1 MAAEEDTAKKPTTTE
16 QNGEA
21 DTGGGKKQEHGG
33 KPQRGRRGKYDD
45 TPIEELFDL
54 SKPIPRIEK
63 PDKVSHDKRIDELNK
78 QFEQLKKDKNKIQD
92 KIEAA
97 MTSGKNTEIGKA
109 KSAMLVLRQK
119 KGKLID
125 EKRVIRSELD
135 VLKAVGDK
143 LVKDKKDAK
152 SGVRFG
158 SVQEIDA
165 EIKKLQKRQETTSMS
180 LTEEKKLIQEI
191 NTLMSSKDTV
201 KDLKSKDASLDGVK
215 EQRKVINEN
224 VKAKDKEIDAVSAEM
239 DKVGAKIKTLSEKET
254 DKRSVL
260 DDLFQQRETYKKDIS
275 VVLKEKDDMRDD
287 YRENNNAWWNAQR
300 AVKAQKQVQYEE
312 EKKQREEEK
321 VAFLKKQEEEE
332 LKKIP
337 YEEEQALCDYLADY
351 LERTYLNTG
360 SGSSKVAAKKEDV
373 VAVKDDPFAGMAAMS
388 KKNDGEEYFGKGKG
402 KKKRQRAP
410 KKAAA
415 AGPFTL
421 SVDSFEQFGLIGL
434 NPPTN
439 SDMVEGSVKELR
451 EKKDWYKDQPRGS
464 VPTAKDIRKQNEKSA
479 AKLRKAAPSG
489 GAGSSGSGTSGKFTS
504 TGDDF
509 VPLGKGSSSS
519 SVDASSWG
527 SGQKKPSMSSGTD
540 VASEEDPTPAGAAA
554 AAAAASK
561 EE

>member
-1 MAAEEDTAKKPTTTE
+1 M
-16 QNGEA
+16 G
-21 DTGGGKKQEHGG
+21 
-33 KPQRGRRGKYDD
+33 
-45 TPIEELFDL
+45 
-54 SKPIPRIEK
+54 
-63 PDKVSHDKRIDELNK
+63 
-78 QFEQLKKDKNKIQD
+78 
-92 KIEAA
+92 

-152 SGVRFG
+152 
-158 SVQEIDA
+158 
-165 EIKKLQKRQETTSMS
+165 
-180 LTEEKKLIQEI
+180 
-191 NTLMSSKDTV
+191 
-201 KDLKSKDASLDGVK
+201 
-215 EQRKVINEN
+215 
-224 VKAKDKEIDAVSAEM
+224 
-239 DKVGAKIKTLSEKET
+239 
-254 DKRSVL
+254 
-260 DDLFQQRETYKKDIS
+260 
-275 VVLKEKDDMRDD
+275 
-287 YRENNNAWWNAQR
+287 
-300 AVKAQKQVQYEE
+300 
-312 EKKQREEEK
+312 
-321 VAFLKKQEEEE
+321 
-332 LKKIP
+332 
-337 YEEEQALCDYLADY
+337 
-351 LERTYLNTG
+351 
-360 SGSSKVAAKKEDV
+360 
-373 VAVKDDPFAGMAAMS
+373 
-388 KKNDGEEYFGKGKG
+388 
-402 KKKRQRAP
+402 
-410 KKAAA
+410 KAAA

-439 SDMVEGSVKELR
+439 LDMVEGSVKELR

-479 AKLRKAAPSG
+479 AKLRKAVPSG

-540 VASEEDPTPAGAAA
+540 VASEEDPPPAGAAA